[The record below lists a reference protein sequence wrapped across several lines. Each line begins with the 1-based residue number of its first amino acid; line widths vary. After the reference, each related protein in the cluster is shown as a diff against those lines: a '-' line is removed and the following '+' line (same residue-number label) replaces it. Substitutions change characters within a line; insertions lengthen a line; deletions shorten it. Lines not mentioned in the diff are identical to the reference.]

1 MEHEILN
8 AALQPG
14 PDCIDVERLGRFVDG
29 AVEPDERRA
38 IAAHVDGCATCQAE
52 ITLLQ
57 AFTDGSVDATESA
70 AVRDIVAELRRRPS
84 PIPAATVHES
94 RTWRGIPLGM
104 LRAIVTTVALLVVA
118 SSVYLFRST
127 APQLPTDIDAGR
139 DVTRSLAIAV
149 VSPLGDQRS
158 VPSRLEWRP
167 VAGASR
173 YHVRLM
179 EVDRTEL
186 WSVDT
191 DASAVELPEAMR
203 ARIVP
208 AKTLLWDVTAF
219 ASSSAVIATSDAQ
232 RFRVVP

>member
-8 AALQPG
+8 AALRPG

-29 AVEPDERRA
+29 AVAPDERRA
-38 IAAHVDGCATCQAE
+38 IAAHVEGCPTCQAE
-52 ITLLQ
+52 ISLLQ
-57 AFTDGSVDATESA
+57 AFTEGRVDATESA
-70 AVRDIVAELRRRPS
+70 AVRDIVAELQRRPS
-84 PIPAATVHES
+84 PIPSAAPEKP
-94 RTWRGIPLGM
+94 RAWRGIPLGM
-104 LRAIVTTVALLVVA
+104 LRAVMTTAAVLVVA

-127 APQLPTDIDAGR
+127 APQLPIDIDAGR
-139 DVTRSLAIAV
+139 DVTRSLAIALI
-149 VSPLGDQRS
+149 SPVGDQRS
-158 VPSRLEWRP
+158 APSRLEWQP
-167 VAGASR
+167 VTGASR
-173 YHVRLM
+173 YHVRVM

-191 DASAVELPEAMR
+191 DASAVDLPEAMR

-219 ASSSAVIATSDAQ
+219 TSSSAVIATSDAQ